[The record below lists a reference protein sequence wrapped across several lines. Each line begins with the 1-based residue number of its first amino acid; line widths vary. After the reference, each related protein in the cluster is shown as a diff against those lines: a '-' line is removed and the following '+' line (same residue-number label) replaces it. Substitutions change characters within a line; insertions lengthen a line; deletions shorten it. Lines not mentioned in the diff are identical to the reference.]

1 MLKYKIFKYKPYKKT
16 VTILSPDGGKREEK
30 EILVKDAYILI
41 KDNGDSIVGDTKL
54 MQSFGVSIP
63 NDAPE
68 YKSDTTESKIVT
80 KVVQIGE
87 EVEEDGD
94 EDKTNSKEG
103 LIKVTNNSKGN

>member
-16 VTILSPDGGKREEK
+16 VIMLSPDGSKREEK

-63 NDAPE
+63 TDAPE
-68 YKSDTTESKIVT
+68 YKSNTTESKIVQ
-80 KVVQIGE
+80 VGE
-87 EVEEDGD
+87 EVEEDLD
-94 EDKTNSKEG
+94 ETEEVSKEG
-103 LIKVTNNSKGN
+103 LIKVTNKSKGN

>member
-1 MLKYKIFKYKPYKKT
+1 MLKYKIFKYKPYKKI

-63 NDAPE
+63 TDAPE
-68 YKSDTTESKIVT
+68 YKSDTTNSKIVT
-80 KVVQIGE
+80 KVE
-87 EVEEDGD
+87 EVEEDDD
-94 EDKTNSKEG
+94 EDETNSKEG

>member
-63 NDAPE
+63 TDAPE
-68 YKSDTTESKIVT
+68 YKSDTTNSKIVT
-80 KVVQIGE
+80 KVE
-87 EVEEDGD
+87 EVEEDEEED
-94 EDKTNSKEG
+94 ETNSKEG

>member
-1 MLKYKIFKYKPYKKT
+1 MLKYKIFKYQPYKKT
-16 VTILSPDGGKREEK
+16 VIKLSPDGGKREEK

-63 NDAPE
+63 TDTPE

-80 KVVQIGE
+80 NSE
-87 EVEEDGD
+87 EVEEDDD
-94 EDKTNSKEG
+94 ETETDSEKE
-103 LIKVTNNSKGN
+103 LIKVTNNSKGK

>member
-63 NDAPE
+63 TDAPE
-68 YKSDTTESKIVT
+68 YKSDTTNSKIVT
-80 KVVQIGE
+80 KVE
-87 EVEEDGD
+87 EVEEDDD
-94 EDKTNSKEG
+94 EDETNSKEG

>member
-1 MLKYKIFKYKPYKKT
+1 MLKYKIFKYKPYKKV

-68 YKSDTTESKIVT
+68 YKSGTTNSKIVT
-80 KVVQIGE
+80 KVE
-87 EVEEDGD
+87 EVEEDDD
-94 EDKTNSKEG
+94 EDETNSKEG